1 MSFKTL
7 GLSEEILKSIEEV
20 GYENP
25 SEIQKQAI
33 PQVLMGRDILG
44 CAQTGT
50 GKTASFML
58 PLVEILSTGQSK
70 SRMPRSLIL
79 APTRELAMQVSE
91 DFKLFNKYLK
101 LQMALLIGGVS
112 FSEQDSKLAKGV
124 DVLVATPGRLLD
136 HVERGKIILKDV
148 KILVIDEADRMLD
161 MGFIPDIEKITK
173 LLPKIRQTLFFSATL
188 SQEIR
193 HIGEN
198 FLINPKEIT
207 VSPSSSTAIGI
218 ESFLIKTTKKEKLNK
233 LERILNIEKIKNAV
247 IFCNKKI
254 DINKVNTFLKNHKFK
269 TVCLHGDMNQSS
281 RINSLE
287 EFKNGLADILV
298 ASDVAAR
305 GLDVA
310 GLSHVFNY
318 DVPNNAE
325 DYVHR
330 IGRTGRAG
338 LSGKAFTLYDDNDEK
353 SILMIE
359 KLIKKKINIYNF
371 DNSSNKV
378 HYKQTNIIEEENS
391 EKQDVIKVDKIK
403 TEFPP
408 MENFVNFKESGNI
421 PSFLINK

>member
-1 MSFKTL
+1 VSFKTL

-20 GYENP
+20 GYDNP

-33 PQVLMGRDILG
+33 PQVLMGRDVLG

-218 ESFLIKTTKKEKLNK
+218 ESFLIKTTKKEKLNN

-287 EFKNGLADILV
+287 EFKNGLAEILV

-318 DVPNNAE
+318 DVPNNPE

-338 LSGKAFTLYDDNDEK
+338 LSGKAFTLYDDIDEK

-391 EKQDVIKVDKIK
+391 EKQDVIKVNKIK

-408 MENFVNFKESGNI
+408 IENFVNFKESGNI

>member
-1 MSFKTL
+1 VSFKTL

-254 DINKVNTFLKNHKFK
+254 DINKVNTFLKNQKFK

-318 DVPNNAE
+318 DVPNNPE

-338 LSGKAFTLYDDNDEK
+338 LSGKAFTLYDDIDEK

-378 HYKQTNIIEEENS
+378 HYKQTNIIEEENF

-408 MENFVNFKESGNI
+408 IENFVNFKESGNI